1 MDDTLEKEESTSKE
15 VDTPTYDKLELLEEA
30 GRLHIKGYSNREIAE
45 TLNIDPRT
53 ASGHVNE
60 YLAHLEAIVED
71 DPYFLDKVQINTMH
85 AYSELNEISK
95 ESWETVEIATRDG
108 MVTGRLQALRLA
120 LDTAKSK
127 AQLKQLLGNAT
138 TSDAEM
144 IARFQRQETVNAMVS
159 KVINEVVSECSRC
172 QPMSRD
178 MLKEAFAMLDD
189 KGFDSHEEVV
199 EALDFTEAEVV
210 E

>member
-1 MDDTLEKEESTSKE
+1 
-15 VDTPTYDKLELLEEA
+15 
-30 GRLHIKGYSNREIAE
+30 
-45 TLNIDPRT
+45 
-53 ASGHVNE
+53 
-60 YLAHLEAIVED
+60 
-71 DPYFLDKVQINTMH
+71 
-85 AYSELNEISK
+85 
-95 ESWETVEIATRDG
+95 
-108 MVTGRLQALRLA
+108 LA

-159 KVINEVVSECSRC
+159 KVINEVVSDCSRC

-189 KGFDSHEEVV
+189 RGFDSPEEVV
-199 EALDFTEAEVV
+199 EALDFEDAEVV
-210 E
+210 A